1 MDERHDAST
10 AEESLTTRRT
20 LAKGVAA
27 GSLVALWAVL
37 GADRVLAQSDDDTAE
52 NDSEDDSSEHDRE
65 DGSDDSAEN
74 ESDDDTAEDDASD
87 TMSGD
92 GGSAE
97 TASPKRRTG
106 KTPRGGKQGRGR
118 RRGHH

>member
-1 MDERHDAST
+1 MDERHDVST

-27 GSLVALWAVL
+27 GSLVAVWAVL

-87 TMSGD
+87 TTSG
-92 GGSAE
+92 GGGAE
-97 TASPKRRTG
+97 TASPKHRNG

-118 RRGHH
+118 HRGHH